1 MSPLPLVPREDTRR
15 RPYGS
20 RSRNGCLTCKRRK
33 VRCNERR
40 PRCYHCQ
47 RLNLECDWK
56 VNEPQR
62 QPPLQNDA
70 DSLKSN
76 VALEVNQLSP
86 SPFLFDFHP
95 MPAPTEGFHMFQNV
109 YFPDFG
115 DFTALGN
122 TYQQARSS
130 DADSPNSS
138 LPPRQSPQ
146 QSPVANPEVEI
157 SPHLHLPPILDPV
170 ENGPR
175 YASARELLESM
186 ASSSPMLRSSIAAF
200 EAIQSGSGGGP
211 AGYQQHYENA
221 ATELSQK
228 FGEFA
233 GDVIISD
240 SEIRYV
246 LATIFFLTYINFL
259 TSRLDLAYLN
269 LAKAHNSLQASQR
282 SALGS
287 TELRIISWIR
297 LLDARAASA
306 GGEGV
311 LVNDTS
317 GIYTSPQSSSSPS
330 STPQSIS
337 SASNPGAHEVIYNL
351 LCQPGISFFQEVQ
364 TITGRITRIAH
375 NHRSRG
381 SVEDETEVMA
391 IAADILADLSSL
403 YDRRPPLTDHA
414 VAGNIGSDTLA
425 EPLASTIVR
434 SFQTYL
440 ANFYACYIHLHRV
453 AHRHLIRSKAVVTA
467 LCQIKE
473 IVHRMVSNNQSIP
486 VNMLWP
492 LFLWG
497 TEEDD
502 YDEFQW
508 ILQIIRG
515 FQHVFTNANMTAD
528 VLQET
533 QRRQRQGGKRADIR
547 SVCLELFYTTF
558 AIV

>member
-1 MSPLPLVPREDTRR
+1 MSPQSLVGREDTHR
-15 RPYGS
+15 RPYGP

-56 VNEPQR
+56 VNEPCR
-62 QPPLQNDA
+62 QSPLQNDVDA
-70 DSLKSN
+70 FKSN
-76 VALEVNQLSP
+76 VTLEVNQLSP
-86 SPFLFDFHP
+86 SPQLFDFQS
-95 MPAPTEGFHMFQNV
+95 MTAPTEGFHMFQNV

-122 TYQQARSS
+122 TSYEQARSS
-130 DADSPNSS
+130 DAASPTSS
-138 LPPRQSPQ
+138 LPPRQSPK
-146 QSPVANPEVEI
+146 QSPIANPDVEG
-157 SPHLHLPPILDPV
+157 SLYLHLPPILDPV

-175 YASARELLESM
+175 CASARELLGSM
-186 ASSSPMLRSSIAAF
+186 ATSSPMLRSSIAAF
-200 EAIQSGSGGGP
+200 EAIQSGS
-211 AGYQQHYENA
+211 AGAKADYQRHYDNA

-228 FGEFA
+228 FEKSSAGEL
-233 GDVIISD
+233 IISND
-240 SEIRYV
+240 ELKYV

-259 TSRLDLAYLN
+259 TARLDLAYLN
-269 LAKAHNSLQASQR
+269 LGKAHSALQASER
-282 SALGS
+282 NSLSS
-287 TELRIISWIR
+287 TEVRIISSIR

-317 GIYTSPQSSSSPS
+317 GIYTSPQSSTSPS
-330 STPQSIS
+330 STPQSIGT
-337 SASNPGAHEVIYNL
+337 ANNPGAHEL
-351 LCQPGISFFQEVQ
+351 GIAFFQEVQ

-391 IAADILADLSSL
+391 IAADILMDLSSL
-403 YDRRPPLTDHA
+403 YDRRPSLTDHA

-453 AHRHLIRSKAVVTA
+453 AHRHLVRSKAAVTA
-467 LCQIKE
+467 LSKIKE
-473 IVHRMVSNNQSIP
+473 IVHSMVNNHEPIP

-502 YDEFQW
+502 YNEFQW
-508 ILQIIRG
+508 ILETIRG
-515 FQHVFTNANMTAD
+515 LQHVFTNANMTAD

-533 QRRQRQGGKRADIR
+533 QRRQREGGKRVDIR

>member
-1 MSPLPLVPREDTRR
+1 MSPLPIVAREETHR
-15 RPYGS
+15 RPYGP

-56 VNEPQR
+56 AGEPR
-62 QPPLQNDA
+62 QTPVQNDA
-70 DSLKSN
+70 DPFKSN
-76 VALEVNQLSP
+76 P
-86 SPFLFDFHP
+86 
-95 MPAPTEGFHMFQNV
+95 PTEGFSMFQNV

-115 DFTALGN
+115 DFTTLGN
-122 TYQQARSS
+122 TSYEQTRSS
-130 DADSPNSS
+130 DADSPNSQRQ
-138 LPPRQSPQ
+138 RQSPQ
-146 QSPVANPEVEI
+146 QSPVANPDVE
-157 SPHLHLPPILDPV
+157 SSLHLHLPPILDPV

-175 YASARELLESM
+175 CASARELLESM
-186 ASSSPMLRSSIAAF
+186 AASSTMLRSSIAAF
-200 EAIQSGSGGGP
+200 EAIQSGNAGGM
-211 AGYQQHYENA
+211 ADYQQHYDNA
-221 ATELSQK
+221 ATEL
-228 FGEFA
+228 
-233 GDVIISD
+233 
-240 SEIRYV
+240 YV

-259 TSRLDLAYLN
+259 TARLDLAYLN
-269 LAKAHNSLQASQR
+269 LGKAHNALQASER
-282 SALGS
+282 GALGS

-317 GIYTSPQSSSSPS
+317 GIYTCTSPQNSTSPS
-330 STPQSIS
+330 STPQSMT
-337 SASNPGAHEVIYNL
+337 SAPNPGAHEVIYDL
-351 LCQPGISFFQEVQ
+351 LCQPGIAFFMEVQ

-391 IAADILADLSSL
+391 IAADILSDLSSL

-414 VAGNIGSDTLA
+414 VARSIGNDTLA

-434 SFQTYL
+434 SFQTYM

-453 AHRHLIRSKAVVTA
+453 AHRHLVRSKAAVIA
-467 LCQIKE
+467 LSKIKE
-473 IVHRMVSNNQSIP
+473 IVHCMVNNNQSIP

-508 ILQIIRG
+508 ILETIRG
-515 FQHVFTNANMTAD
+515 LQHVFSNANMTAD

-533 QRRQRQGGKRADIR
+533 QRRQREGGRRVDIR